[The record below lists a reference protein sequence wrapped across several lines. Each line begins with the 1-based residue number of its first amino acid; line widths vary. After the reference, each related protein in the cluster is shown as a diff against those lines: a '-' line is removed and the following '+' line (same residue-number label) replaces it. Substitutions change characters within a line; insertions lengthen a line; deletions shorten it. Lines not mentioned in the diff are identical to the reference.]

1 MSWHVFHGQE
11 LVISESSFLA
21 CRVDLRTIS
30 SSIANT
36 MGNDLSGNLSNSAT
50 TVAASASASTSHNN
64 HDASAVIN
72 DPTSSFYPM
81 NSSNEGQTE
90 ATVRPKRSKPRV
102 VDAAEKVR
110 HSYWNAGV
118 SKVRM
123 LFG

>member
-11 LVISESSFLA
+11 LVISRSSFLA

-36 MGNDLSGNLSNSAT
+36 MGNDLSGNLSNPAT
-50 TVAASASASTSHNN
+50 TGAVASSSN

-72 DPTSSFYPM
+72 DPTSSFYPL
-81 NSSNEGQTE
+81 NSSNESQAETSE
-90 ATVRPKRSKPRV
+90 RPKRSKPRV